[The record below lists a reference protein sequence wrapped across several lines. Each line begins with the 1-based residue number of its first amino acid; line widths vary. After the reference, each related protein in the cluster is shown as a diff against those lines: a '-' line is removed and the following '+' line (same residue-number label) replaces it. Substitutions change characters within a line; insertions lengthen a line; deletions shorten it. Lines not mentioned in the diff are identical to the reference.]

1 MKNFCVNKSTIT
13 RIFSKE
19 IWFNCISQW
28 RDWLFGATLLTLL
41 LAAVQFA
48 IGWPT
53 LLAPWRELSPWLL
66 AWLFT
71 LTAFSYGLRAIR
83 IADYFRPQFAGKLI
97 GLLRLTI
104 FHNVANNLLPMR
116 SGELV
121 FPWLMRRYFGYE
133 IIESAAALIWIRLFD
148 LHFIILIAIVI
159 FNLRQPSWVWWMLAT
174 IWIAGLTL
182 LKFFN
187 ELHLL
192 SQLRGA
198 GRIRTLIRKAVQ
210 TAPNQL
216 SLIARVY
223 LWTALIWSLKF
234 AAFVSLL
241 RFFLP
246 LDHWQLLTGVMGA
259 ELSSVLPFHGIA
271 GSGSYELAA
280 VSALM
285 PLGIEPK
292 LALAGA
298 VNLHLFLLGSTLIL
312 GVLAFILNKPS
323 LND

>member
-1 MKNFCVNKSTIT
+1 MENFCINPSLSS
-13 RIFSKE
+13 IFSKNGKLN
-19 IWFNCISQW
+19 FISKW
-28 RDWLFGATLLTLL
+28 RDWLLGATFLLLL
-41 LAAVQFA
+41 LAAVQFT
-48 IGWPT
+48 IGWAT

-66 AWLFT
+66 AWLFA
-71 LTAFSYGLRAIR
+71 LTALSYGLRAVR
-83 IADYFRPQFAGKLI
+83 MTDYFRQQFAGKFAVM
-97 GLLRLTI
+97 LRLTI

-133 IIESAAALIWIRLFD
+133 ILDAAAALIWIRLFD
-148 LHFIILIAIVI
+148 LHFLALIAIVI
-159 FNLRQPSWVWWMLAT
+159 LNLRQPSWIWWLLAAL
-174 IWIAGLTL
+174 WIAGLTL

-187 ELHLL
+187 QLHRLPQL
-192 SQLRGA
+192 SST
-198 GRIRTLIRKAVQ
+198 GRIQKLIKQVLQ
-210 TAPNQL
+210 TAPSEL
-216 SLIARVY
+216 SLIARIY

-246 LDHWQLLTGVMGA
+246 LDIWQLLTGVMGA

-280 VSALM
+280 VAALM

-312 GVLAFILNKPS
+312 GALAFLLKKPS
-323 LND
+323 PNC